1 MTFSSTLVWTHLV
14 DAAFVYFSLYMFLNV
29 LKYAINVKKNP
40 PFFGLP
46 TAWRI
51 RSVSNETWEAVGR
64 PQKPTAGLMSD
75 KLWSA
80 CPAFLCLCFG
90 SPSSCFGFHVFFR
103 HWGGEKDVF
112 SASLHLLTD
121 FLFCLVCWPP
131 TFHHSSSLS
140 VFFIYSHHWQSES
153 VPVDQIHGSLLNM
166 HGLNSL
172 FATYVNIVMSCVF
185 NCRLVLTCLLLLE
198 WNFAYL
204 SEIKR
209 GGFALFNIVGSR
221 MSYLFSLPSE
231 SVWKLGCNTVASL
244 LAMEMNLL
252 KGLTGTGNKDTDPDL
267 RCTLERCPLS
277 CNEQ

>member
-1 MTFSSTLVWTHLV
+1 
-14 DAAFVYFSLYMFLNV
+14 
-29 LKYAINVKKNP
+29 
-40 PFFGLP
+40 
-46 TAWRI
+46 
-51 RSVSNETWEAVGR
+51 
-64 PQKPTAGLMSD
+64 MSD

-90 SPSSCFGFHVFFR
+90 SPNSFFGFHVSFR
-103 HWGGEKDVF
+103 HWGGEKDIF

-121 FLFCLVCWPP
+121 FLFCLVCWPL
-131 TFHHSSSLS
+131 TFHHNSTLS

-153 VPVDQIHGSLLNM
+153 VPVGQIHGLLNM

-172 FATYVNIVMSCVF
+172 FATYANIVMSYELWVF
-185 NCRLVLTCLLLLE
+185 NWRLVSTCLLLLE
-198 WNFAYL
+198 WNVAYL

-209 GGFALFNIVGSR
+209 RDFALFNIVGSS

-252 KGLTGTGNKDTDPDL
+252 KGMKATKTPIQTFAVHWNAALWAVMNSRKGF
-267 RCTLERCPLS
+267 
-277 CNEQ
+277 